1 MISIRPRPGVGRYC
15 MEECVNKLTD
25 EQLFKLGK
33 MVKVVTSDHE
43 EWEERRV
50 RWNRFSD
57 EVATRL
63 IAVPSTVDDVVK
75 IVSWAREEEQTD
87 LGVRAGGHG
96 YFSTAQV
103 VIDMRDGFDYASI
116 DEETGVA
123 TIGMGQTL
131 GALDERTHPWHVPV
145 GVVSHTGT
153 GLLLTGGVG
162 YLCKAHGASADNIKE
177 VTIVTSDGKVRVCS
191 EENESDL
198 FFAVRGAAP
207 NLGVV
212 TEVKM
217 QAYKQAD
224 ALCSLRAWPLT
235 KENTQRLFEWADQP
249 DVLNDPNIT
258 PYIALIP
265 TPDAKGRL
273 VALHAVCVSPAE
285 DDEQVKGLLAQLDGT
300 GETVLLPASR
310 VPWSVPQTIF
320 DEAFASQHWYVTQ
333 TYFPG
338 DETIPMESF
347 GEAIKAFTEVPLTAV
362 TPLLVYEQRGNS
374 SSRYHQVPSEQCA
387 QPRYGQRW
395 EAYLFVG
402 ASDPSH
408 AEDTRK
414 WGRVVKSA
422 LLDSG
427 GASPG
432 GRCHLTKDEP
442 SRVEFYYGPNS
453 ERVREVVAK
462 YDPARLFASC
472 NGMEF

>member
-1 MISIRPRPGVGRYC
+1 
-15 MEECVNKLTD
+15 
-25 EQLFKLGK
+25 
-33 MVKVVTSDHE
+33 
-43 EWEERRV
+43 
-50 RWNRFSD
+50 
-57 EVATRL
+57 
-63 IAVPSTVDDVVK
+63 
-75 IVSWAREEEQTD
+75 
-87 LGVRAGGHG
+87 VRAGGHG
-96 YFSTAQV
+96 YFSSARV
-103 VIDMRDGFDYASI
+103 VIDMRDGFDYASV
-116 DEETGVA
+116 DEATGIA

-131 GALDERTHPWHVPV
+131 HALDERTHPWHVPV

-162 YLCKAHGASADNIKE
+162 YLCKAHGASADNITE
-177 VTIVTSDGKVRVCS
+177 VTVVTSDGNVHTCS
-191 EENESDL
+191 KENEPDL

-217 QAYKQAD
+217 QAYRHPD

-235 KENTQRLFEWADQP
+235 EENAQRIFEWADQP
-249 DVLNDPNIT
+249 DVLNSPNIT
-258 PYIALIP
+258 PYIAFIP
-265 TPDAKGRL
+265 TPDAQGRL
-273 VALHAVCVSPAE
+273 VALQAVCVGPVE
-285 DDEQVKGLLAQLDGT
+285 DDERVMGLLAQLDGT
-300 GETVLLPASR
+300 GEMALLPTSR

-320 DEAFASQHWYVTQ
+320 DGAFASQHWYVTQ
-333 TYFPG
+333 AYFPG
-338 DETIPMESF
+338 DETIKIGSLR
-347 GEAIKAFTEVPLTAV
+347 EAIKAYNEVPLADV
-362 TPLLVYEQRGNS
+362 APSLVFEQRGNA
-374 SSRYHQVPSEQCA
+374 SSRYHQVSSEACA

-402 ASDPSH
+402 AADPSH

-414 WGRVVKSA
+414 WGRRVKSA

-432 GRCHLTKDEP
+432 GRVHFTKDEP

-472 NGMEF
+472 NGMAF